1 MELMYLLT
9 NVDTHADGNIESVLT
24 ETKVFVNLSDAKTE
38 VQKRLQYYK
47 DEGYV
52 VEDER
57 VYLDYNEE
65 DGSSESWFDV
75 LLKEVPIVR

>member
-1 MELMYLLT
+1 MELMYLVT
-9 NVDTHADGNIESVLT
+9 NVDTHADGNIEPVLT

-65 DGSSESWFDV
+65 DGSSESWFDIV
-75 LLKEVPIVR
+75 LKEVPVVR

>member
-1 MELMYLLT
+1 MELMYLVT